1 MSRKGSSSAT
11 ETRAPVR
18 RGPLPLEFPGLHYF
32 DDQEIDAVLRVLRR
46 RSPFRYYGL
55 QSPPEVSAFESEF
68 AAYLGI
74 SHAVAVSSGT
84 AALHVAL
91 SALGVG
97 PGQEIIV
104 PAYMWASVVGAVVN
118 LGAIPVLADI
128 DETFTLDVADV
139 LRQITP
145 RTTGVIAVHMSG
157 AQADVPALL
166 EIARQRK
173 LFLLEDCAQCLGG
186 SIGGKKLGTF
196 GDVAV
201 FSFQINKNMT
211 CGEGGCVV
219 TSDLNLHE
227 RAFACHDT
235 GYMRDEKGREMFG
248 DPSLY
253 LWGHGCRLD
262 ELRGAILRVQLTK
275 LPVIVAH
282 MRESKY
288 RIQHALRDLPN
299 IRLRRIV
306 DPQGETG
313 SFLICTFNDAAS
325 AKAASELLRSEGI
338 FTEPQGVTNIVM
350 EDWGLHLYYNILSL
364 VYRTS
369 NDRSG
374 FPWNLAENKDSTAH
388 YERGTCPRADDLFA
402 RSLLLAIPSCLSAQD
417 ETDIITAFTNVFS
430 R

>member
-1 MSRKGSSSAT
+1 MSRKSSSSIT

-18 RGPLPLEFPGLHYF
+18 RAPLPLEFPGLHYF
-32 DDQEIDAVLRVLRR
+32 DEQEIEAALRVLRR

-55 QSPPEVSAFESEF
+55 ESPPEVSAFESEF

-74 SHAVAVSSGT
+74 SHAVAVNSGT

-128 DETFTLDVADV
+128 DETFTLDPVDV
-139 LRQITP
+139 LRRITP
-145 RTTGVIAVHMSG
+145 RTTGLIAVHMSG

-166 EIARQRK
+166 EIARQKK

-186 SIGGKKLGTF
+186 SIEGKKLGTF
-196 GDVAV
+196 GDMAV

-219 TSDLNLHE
+219 TNDPNLHQ

-235 GYMRDEKGREMFG
+235 GYMRDEKGREIFD

-253 LWGHGCRLD
+253 LWGRGCRLD
-262 ELRGAILRVQLTK
+262 ELRGAILRVQLSK
-275 LPVIVAH
+275 LPAIVAH

-288 RIQHALRDLPN
+288 RIRQALQDFPN
-299 IRLRRIV
+299 VRLRRIV

-325 AKAASELLRSEGI
+325 AKSTSEVLRSEGI
-338 FTEPQGVTNIVM
+338 STAPQGVTNIVM

-374 FPWNLAENKDSTAH
+374 SPWNLAENKDSVVR
-388 YERGTCPRADDLFA
+388 YERGTCPRADDLFS

-417 ETDIITAFTNVFS
+417 ESDIITAFTNVLP